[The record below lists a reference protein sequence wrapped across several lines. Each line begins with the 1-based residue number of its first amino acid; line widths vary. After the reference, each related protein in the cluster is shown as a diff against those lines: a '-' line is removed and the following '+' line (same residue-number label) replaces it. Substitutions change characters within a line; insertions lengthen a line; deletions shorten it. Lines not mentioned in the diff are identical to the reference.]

1 MHLKT
6 LLLFCNMKKFTTV
19 RIVMKIEITNVTK
32 AELGILKTKLDGYIS
47 GIVAQLL
54 NEIEREMIRE
64 SNF

>member
-1 MHLKT
+1 
-6 LLLFCNMKKFTTV
+6 MKKFTTV